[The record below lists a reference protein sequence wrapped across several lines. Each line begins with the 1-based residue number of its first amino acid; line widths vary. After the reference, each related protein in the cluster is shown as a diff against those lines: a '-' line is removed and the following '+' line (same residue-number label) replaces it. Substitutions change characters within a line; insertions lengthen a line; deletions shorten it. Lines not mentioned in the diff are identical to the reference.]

1 MSRKKIIFITGPTA
15 TGKSDLALA
24 LARRHRGEIVS
35 CDSMQVYKEI
45 SIASNKPSK
54 EELDEVPH
62 HLLDVVSVT
71 EDFDAAVYNRL
82 ANETITGILRK
93 DKLPVVC
100 GGSGM
105 YIQILLD
112 GIFKEREK
120 NPALREQL
128 KKRAGKEGVR
138 VLYEDLEKVD
148 PSYAEKIHPN
158 DLRRI
163 IRALE
168 VYHSHGVPF
177 SSLQRER
184 QGLGED
190 YEIMLY
196 GIEYPRQELYARINR
211 RVDEMLEQG
220 LVEEIKAV
228 KGLPLSR
235 TASAIIGVREISAF
249 LEGAQD
255 LQEAKE
261 QMKLNTR
268 RFAKRQLTWFRRE
281 DRLRWLDGLALS
293 RDEMVKKIEEDL

>member
-249 LEGAQD
+249 LEGAQY

-281 DRLRWLDGLALS
+281 YRLRWLDGLALS